1 MPGGVFLP
9 GIALVFYSETAKRQ
23 KVFYSKTAYKKRW
36 ENACN
41 KANKGVPLKTN
52 NCKTKKIT
60 VMEYRISNE
69 TAALVDAVKAVR
81 NIHCMVYDA
90 LIKTYDEE
98 TVITMMESGFNG
110 ALDALQNEV
119 GKFLNQSI
127 ITHVDWK
134 GSKEI

>member
-1 MPGGVFLP
+1 
-9 GIALVFYSETAKRQ
+9 
-23 KVFYSKTAYKKRW
+23 
-36 ENACN
+36 
-41 KANKGVPLKTN
+41 
-52 NCKTKKIT
+52 
-60 VMEYRISNE
+60 MEYQISKE

-127 ITHVDWK
+127 ITHVDVD
-134 GSKEI
+134 GSTEI